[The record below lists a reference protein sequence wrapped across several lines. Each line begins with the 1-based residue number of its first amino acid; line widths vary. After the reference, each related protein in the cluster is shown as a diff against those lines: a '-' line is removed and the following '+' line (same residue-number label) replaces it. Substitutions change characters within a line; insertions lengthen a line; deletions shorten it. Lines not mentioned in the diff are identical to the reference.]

1 MSAGLDA
8 VLDPDNLNRAW
19 RRLRGDK
26 AVWLPG
32 LPRAEMERDLLRHLL
47 TLIEEVR
54 DGRYRPAP
62 LRRFTVRKPDGRQ
75 RVLSAFCL
83 RDKLLQRAVLQVLG
97 PRIEPNLHAYSFA
110 YRPGLNVDLALRQ
123 VRQHIAA
130 GLDWLVD
137 ADIRRFF
144 DRIPHRPLLK
154 AVKTH
159 VPERDLR
166 RLLEQWLDAGSPA
179 DSLFGARRGIPQGA
193 ITSPLLCNLYLDP
206 FDRALDRH
214 NVPAVRYAD
223 DFLLFTSS
231 KDTADRAL
239 ALAESEIAS
248 LDLELHPDKTR
259 VVRASPAVMFLG
271 QALPGPSR

>member
-54 DGRYRPAP
+54 DARYRPAP

-97 PRIEPNLHAYSFA
+97 PRIEPTLHAYSFA
-110 YRPGLNVDLALRQ
+110 YRPGLNVELALRQ
-123 VRQHIAA
+123 ARQHIGA

-154 AVKTH
+154 ALKTH
-159 VPERDLR
+159 IPERDLR

-179 DSLFGARRGIPQGA
+179 DSLFSARRGIPQGA

-206 FDRALDRH
+206 FDCALARH
-214 NVPAVRYAD
+214 NIPAVRYAD
-223 DFLLFTSS
+223 DFLLFTPG

-239 ALAESEIAS
+239 VLAATELTR

-259 VVRASPAVMFLG
+259 VVRAGPSVIFLG
-271 QALPGPSR
+271 QPLPGPSR

>member
-8 VLDPDNLNRAW
+8 ILDPDNLNRAW

-62 LRRFTVRKPDGRQ
+62 LRRFTVRKADGRQ

-83 RDKLLQRAVLQVLG
+83 RDKLLQRAVLQVIG
-97 PRIEPNLHAYSFA
+97 PRIEPTLHAYSFA

-123 VRQHIAA
+123 ARQHIGA

-144 DRIPHRPLLK
+144 DRIPHRALLK
-154 AVKTH
+154 MLKGR
-159 VPERDLR
+159 VPEKDVR

-179 DSLFGARRGIPQGA
+179 DSLFAARRGIPQGA

-214 NVPAVRYAD
+214 NIPAVRYAD
-223 DFLLFTSS
+223 DFLLFTPS
-231 KDTADRAL
+231 KETADRAL
-239 ALAESEIAS
+239 ALADAELTR
-248 LDLELHPDKTR
+248 LDLALHPDKTR
-259 VVRASPAVMFLG
+259 VARAGPSVIFLG
-271 QALPGPSR
+271 QPLPGPRR